1 MGVKEGLAVK
11 LLNVHDGGAF
21 ETAAQSLLRA
31 AFVCDQRLQHGPH
44 HVELH
49 VIEK

>member
-1 MGVKEGLAVK
+1 MSVKEGLAVK

-21 ETAAQSLLRA
+21 QTAAQSLLGT
-31 AFVCDQRLQHGPH
+31 AFVRDQRLQHGPH

-49 VIEK
+49 IKEK